1 MHVSA
6 SGSAIAEG
14 RADANKI
21 KTAGKEVVAGNRN
34 SWKFEA
40 MKRADETRRVDDYDA
55 LKYLIIQIGSNIH
68 NFTFISV
75 F

>member
-40 MKRADETRRVDDYDA
+40 MKRELMRQAA
-55 LKYLIIQIGSNIH
+55 LTTTMH
-68 NFTFISV
+68 
-75 F
+75 